1 MKKFLSILLAITLTA
16 SLTVAASAH
25 HSNNEDAVIATAA
38 PDYNGVLIKADGLY
52 YPVQK
57 GDVFTYTFY
66 LNIGEKLCSLNAETF
81 YETAGL
87 SWNGMAQKYDENDE
101 EYVNDQYDLFP
112 ILGEAVILN
121 ANDEGKLNYNYT
133 STSGKNFT
141 TDNKKL
147 ITARF
152 TVTAESGV
160 FEIDTILHTVTG
172 AEGHKFIFED
182 KVVDPLQYAGSKL
195 FDEVGGEIAPY
206 EDPAA
211 QPTEAPAQPTEAPS
225 QPTEAPVQPT
235 EAPDPTEASDPTEAP
250 AQPTDAQPTE
260 ASEFD
265 SVMIK
270 ADGVYYAVQ
279 KGVIFTYTYYLN
291 TGEKLCSLD
300 AETYYDASGLSWN
313 GMAQKYDEDEE
324 EYYDDMSDLFPIL
337 GESVTLNSDVEG
349 KLKYNYSNATGKKFD
364 KDSKKLITAKFTV
377 TAESGVYEINTFLNT
392 VAGAD
397 KHNYILNYEIIDPLK
412 YTGSKLFDADGDEI
426 APYEEPE
433 AEPTDTPAQPTDTP
447 AQPTEAPAQPTE
459 APAQPTDAPAQPTE
473 APAQPT
479 EAPVQ
484 PTEAPAQPTEAP
496 GFDGVTIKADGV
508 YYAVQK
514 GDIFTYTFYLNTG
527 EKLCSLDADTF
538 YDVEG
543 LSWNGMA
550 QKYDEDDEE
559 YYDDLSDLFPIL
571 ASEVTLNSDIKGV
584 LKYNYSSAKG
594 KSFKTDDKKLI
605 TAKFTVTAESGV
617 YEINTFLHTVAGA
630 DNHKYLYNDEI
641 LDPLKYT
648 GCKLF
653 DADSTEI
660 TPYGGSAA
668 EPTDEPA
675 VSAKRGDVDG
685 DGEVTIFDASSIQK
699 SLAHYAGY
707 PTYDDNTLTAFR
719 AADVDGDG
727 EITIFD
733 ASLIQKFLAKYESA
747 MHFGIDEEL

>member
-25 HSNNEDAVIATAA
+25 YSNNEDAVIATAA

-66 LNIGEKLCSLNAETF
+66 LNIGENLCSLNAETF

-87 SWNGMAQKYDENDE
+87 SWNGIAQKYDENDE
-101 EYVNDQYDLFP
+101 EYVHDQYDLFP

-133 STSGKNFT
+133 STSGKKFT

-152 TVTAESGV
+152 TVAAESGV

-211 QPTEAPAQPTEAPS
+211 QPTEAPAQPTEVPSQPTEAPM

-235 EAPDPTEASDPTEAP
+235 EALDPTEAP
-250 AQPTDAQPTE
+250 TQPTDAQPTE

-300 AETYYDASGLSWN
+300 AETYYDASGLNWN

-364 KDSKKLITAKFTV
+364 RDSKKLITAKFTV

-412 YTGSKLFDADGDEI
+412 YTGSRLFDADGVEI
-426 APYEEPE
+426 APYEDPE
-433 AEPTDTPAQPTDTP
+433 AEPTDTPVQPTEAPVQPTDAPAQPTDAPAQPTDTP
-447 AQPTEAPAQPTE
+447 AQPTEAPVQPTE
-459 APAQPTDAPAQPTE
+459 APAQPTE

-496 GFDGVTIKADGV
+496 GFDGVMIKADGV

-605 TAKFTVTAESGV
+605 TAEFTVTAESGV

-630 DNHKYLYNDEI
+630 DNHKYLFNDEI

-653 DADSTEI
+653 DSDSAEI
-660 TPYGGSAA
+660 APYGGSAA

-675 VSAKRGDVDG
+675 VSAKRG
-685 DGEVTIFDASSIQK
+685 
-699 SLAHYAGY
+699 
-707 PTYDDNTLTAFR
+707 
-719 AADVDGDG
+719 DVDGDG